1 MKFSIR
7 YLLILFIVFSSCEN
21 HQDDS
26 YVLLISFDGFRAD
39 YLDWFDTPNMDRFLK
54 NGVRAKGMIPVFVS
68 KTFPNHYS
76 IATGMYAENHGLIGN
91 HFYDAELDDN
101 YTLSDRS
108 KVQDSKFYGGEP
120 IWVTAEKQG
129 LKTASYFWVGTEAPI
144 GGVYPSKWKKY
155 EHNFPFE
162 ARIDSIVSW
171 FSLPLNER
179 PRFCLLYFH
188 EPDWTGHET
197 GPRSQET
204 AAVVSH
210 LDSLFG
216 DLISKLEQ
224 LPISK
229 NLNIIAVADHGMA
242 EISSERTV
250 NLSAYTDMSQI
261 IQEGSGPYAFL
272 YSKRKNIIEPAV
284 DQLKKAEH
292 ISVYLKS
299 DIPDRYHFKNHHRIK
314 DALIVADEGW
324 YIQNQAISS
333 SSTAGEYVP
342 TGGTHGYDNQL
353 KSMHALFIAQ
363 GPAFKNDIVTEPFE
377 NVNIYPM
384 IAYILGIDPS
394 KKIDGNLNNIKHLL
408 K

>member
-7 YLLILFIVFSSCEN
+7 YLLILFIVFSSCKN

-26 YVLLISFDGFRAD
+26 YVLLISVDGFRAD
-39 YLDWFDTPNMDRFLK
+39 YLDWFDTPNMDRFIK

-108 KVQDSKFYGGEP
+108 KEQDSKFYGGEP
-120 IWVTAEKQG
+120 IWVTAEKQC
-129 LKTASYFWVGTEAPI
+129 LKTASYFWVGTEATI
-144 GGVYPSKWKKY
+144 GGIYPSKWKKY

-171 FSLPLNER
+171 FSLPLKER
-179 PRFCLLYFH
+179 PRFSLLYFH

-197 GPRSQET
+197 GPKSQET
-204 AAVVSH
+204 EAVVSH

-224 LPISK
+224 LPISN
-229 NLNIIAVADHGMA
+229 NLNIIALADHGMA

-250 NLSAYTDMSQI
+250 DLSAYTNMSQI

-272 YSKRKNIIEPAV
+272 YSKKKNIIEPAV
-284 DQLKKAEH
+284 DQLKNAEH
-292 ISVYLKS
+292 ISVYLKNE
-299 DIPDRYHFKNHHRIK
+299 IPDRYHFKNHHRIK

-363 GPAFKNDIVTEPFE
+363 GPSFKNNIVTEPFE

-384 IAYILGIDPS
+384 IAHILGIDPS
-394 KKIDGNLNNIKHLL
+394 KRIDGNLNNIKHLL

>member
-7 YLLILFIVFSSCEN
+7 YLLILFIVFSSCDN

-39 YLDWFDTPNMDRFLK
+39 YLDWFDTPNMDRFIK

-91 HFYDAELDDN
+91 HFYDSELDEN

-108 KVQDSKFYGGEP
+108 KVQDAKFYGGEP

-171 FSLPLNER
+171 FSLPLKER
-179 PRFCLLYFH
+179 PRFSLLYFH

-197 GPRSQET
+197 GPRSLET
-204 AAVVSH
+204 EAVVSH

-216 DLISKLEQ
+216 DLITKLEQ
-224 LPISK
+224 LPISN

-250 NLSAYTDMSQI
+250 NLSAYIDMSQI
-261 IQEGSGPYAFL
+261 IQEGSGPYSFL
-272 YSKRKNIIEPAV
+272 YSKKKNIIEPAV
-284 DQLKKAEH
+284 DQLKNAEH
-292 ISVYLKS
+292 ISVYLKNE
-299 DIPDRYHFKNHHRIK
+299 IPDRYHFKNHHRIK

-333 SSTAGEYVP
+333 SLTAGKYVP

-384 IAYILGIDPS
+384 IAHILGIDPS

>member
-39 YLDWFDTPNMDRFLK
+39 YLEWFDTPNMDRFFK
-54 NGVRAKGMIPVFVS
+54 NGVRAKGLIPVFVS

-91 HFYDAELDDN
+91 QFYDAELDDN

-108 KVQDSKFYGGEP
+108 KVQDPKFYGGEP

-144 GGVYPSKWKKY
+144 GGIYPSKWKEY

-171 FSLPLNER
+171 FSLPINKR
-179 PRFCLLYFH
+179 PRFCSLYFH

-204 AAVVSH
+204 EAVVSH

-224 LPISK
+224 LPISN

-250 NLSAYTDMSQI
+250 DLSAYTDMSQI

-272 YSKRKNIIEPAV
+272 YSKGKDIIEPAV
-284 DQLKKAEH
+284 EQLKKAEH

-299 DIPDRYHFKNHHRIK
+299 DIPERFHFKTHHRIK
-314 DALIVADEGW
+314 DALIIADEGW

-333 SSTAGEYVP
+333 SSTAGKYVP

-363 GPAFKNDIVTEPFE
+363 GSAFKKGIVTEPFE

-384 IAYILGIDPS
+384 IAHILGIDPS
-394 KKIDGNLNNIKHLL
+394 EKIDGNLNNIKHLL

>member
-1 MKFSIR
+1 MKFSIHH
-7 YLLILFIVFSSCEN
+7 LLILFIVFSSCKN
-21 HQDDS
+21 HQSDS
-26 YVLLISFDGFRAD
+26 YLLLISFDGFRAD
-39 YLDWFDTPNMDRFLK
+39 YLDWFDTPNMDRFIN

-101 YTLSDRS
+101 YTISDRS
-108 KVQDSKFYGGEP
+108 KVEDPKVYGGEP

-129 LKTASYFWVGTEAPI
+129 LKTASYYWVGTEAPI
-144 GGVYPSKWKKY
+144 GGIYPSKWKKY

-171 FSLPLNER
+171 FSLPLKER

-204 AAVVSH
+204 EAVVSH

-216 DLISKLEQ
+216 DLILKLEQ
-224 LPISK
+224 LSISN

-250 NLSAYTDMSQI
+250 DLSAFTDMGQI
-261 IQEGSGPYAFL
+261 TQEGSGPYAFL
-272 YSKRKNIIEPAV
+272 YSKKKNIIEPVV
-284 DQLKKAEH
+284 DQLKKADH

-333 SSTAGEYVP
+333 SSTAGEDVP

-363 GPAFKNDIVTEPFE
+363 GPAFKNNIVTEPFE
-377 NVNIYPM
+377 NINIDPM
-384 IAYILGIDPS
+384 IAHIRGINPS
-394 KKIDGNLNNIKHLL
+394 KYIDGNFNNIKHLL

>member
-1 MKFSIR
+1 MNKF
-7 YLLILFIVFSSCEN
+7 YKLLFTSLFFLITCSSN
-21 HQDDS
+21 KTDS
-26 YVLLISFDGFRAD
+26 YLLLISFDGFRSD
-39 YLDWFDTPNMDRFLK
+39 YLDWYPTPHMDDFIK
-54 NGVRAKGMIPVFVS
+54 NGVRSEGLIPVFVS

-76 IATGMYAENHGLIGN
+76 LATGLYVENHGLIGN

-171 FSLPLNER
+171 FSLPLKER
-179 PRFCLLYFH
+179 PRFSLLYFH

-204 AAVVSH
+204 EAVVSH

-224 LPISK
+224 LPISN

-250 NLSAYTDMSQI
+250 DLSAYTDMSQI

-272 YSKRKNIIEPAV
+272 YSKKKNIIEPAV
-284 DQLKKAEH
+284 DQLKNAEH
-292 ISVYLKS
+292 ISVYLKNE
-299 DIPDRYHFKNHHRIK
+299 IPDRYHFKNHHRIK

-333 SSTAGEYVP
+333 SSTAGEYIP

-363 GPAFKNDIVTEPFE
+363 GSAFKNDIVTEPFE

-384 IAYILGIDPS
+384 ITHILGIDPS

>member
-7 YLLILFIVFSSCEN
+7 YLLILFIVFSSCEKD
-21 HQDDS
+21 QDDP

-39 YLDWFDTPNMDRFLK
+39 YLDWFDTPNMDRFIK
-54 NGVRAKGMIPVFVS
+54 NGVRAKGLIPVFVS

-91 HFYDAELDDN
+91 HFYDAELDEN

-108 KVQDSKFYGGEP
+108 KVQDPKFYGGEP

-144 GGVYPSKWKKY
+144 GGIYPSKWKKY

-171 FSLPLNER
+171 FSLPLKER

-188 EPDWTGHET
+188 EPDWTGHEA

-204 AAVVSH
+204 EAVVSH

-224 LPISK
+224 LPISN

-242 EISSERTV
+242 EISSDRTV

-272 YSKRKNIIEPAV
+272 YSKTKNIIEPAV

-299 DIPDRYHFKNHHRIK
+299 DIPERFHFKNHHRIK
-314 DALIVADEGW
+314 DALIIADEGW

-333 SSTAGEYVP
+333 SSTAGQYVP

-353 KSMHALFIAQ
+353 KSMQDLFIAQ
-363 GPAFKNDIVTEPFE
+363 ALVFKKGIVTDPFE
-377 NVNIYPM
+377 NFNIYPM
-384 IAYILGIDPS
+384 I
-394 KKIDGNLNNIKHLL
+394 
-408 K
+408 

>member
-7 YLLILFIVFSSCEN
+7 YLLIVFIVFSSCKN
-21 HQDDS
+21 HQDDF

-39 YLDWFDTPNMDRFLK
+39 YLDWYDTPNMDRFVK
-54 NGVRAKGMIPVFVS
+54 KGVRAKGLIPVFVS

-91 HFYDAELDDN
+91 HFYDAKFDET
-101 YTLSDRS
+101 YSLSDRS
-108 KVQDSKFYGGEP
+108 KVKDSKFYGGEP

-144 GGVYPSKWKKY
+144 GGIYSSKWKEY
-155 EHNFPFE
+155 EHDFPFE
-162 ARIDSIVSW
+162 SRIDSIVSW
-171 FSLPLNER
+171 FSLPLKER
-179 PRFCLLYFH
+179 PRFCSLYFH
-188 EPDWTGHET
+188 EPDWTGHEM
-197 GPRSQET
+197 GPRSSET
-204 AAVVSH
+204 GRMVSK

-216 DLISKLEQ
+216 DLINKLSELSIYNQ
-224 LPISK
+224 
-229 NLNIIAVADHGMA
+229 LNIIAVADHGMA
-242 EISSERTV
+242 EISSDRTV
-250 NLSAYTDMSQI
+250 NLSEYADMGQV

-272 YSKRKNIIEPAV
+272 YSQKIGIIDSAV
-284 DQLKKAEH
+284 GQLQKAEH

-299 DIPDRYHFKNHHRIK
+299 DIPERFHFKNHHRIK
-314 DALIVADEGW
+314 DALVIADEGW

-333 SSTAGEYVP
+333 SSTAGEYIP

-363 GPAFKNDIVTEPFE
+363 GPAFKNNIVTEPFE

-384 IAYILGIDPS
+384 IAHILDIDPS
-394 KKIDGNLNNIKHLL
+394 KNIDGNLNNIKHLL

>member
-1 MKFSIR
+1 
-7 YLLILFIVFSSCEN
+7 
-21 HQDDS
+21 
-26 YVLLISFDGFRAD
+26 
-39 YLDWFDTPNMDRFLK
+39 
-54 NGVRAKGMIPVFVS
+54 AKGMIPVFVS

-108 KVQDSKFYGGEP
+108 KVQDAKFYGGEP

-144 GGVYPSKWKKY
+144 GGIYSSKWKKY

-171 FSLPLNER
+171 FSLPLKER
-179 PRFCLLYFH
+179 PRFCSLYFH

-204 AAVVSH
+204 EAVVLH

-224 LPISK
+224 LPISN

-250 NLSAYTDMSQI
+250 DLSAYTDMSQI

-272 YSKRKNIIEPAV
+272 YSKKKNIIEPAV
-284 DQLKKAEH
+284 DQLKNAEH
-292 ISVYLKS
+292 ISVYLKNE
-299 DIPDRYHFKNHHRIK
+299 IPDRYHFKNHHRIK

-333 SSTAGEYVP
+333 SSTAGEYIP

-363 GPAFKNDIVTEPFE
+363 GPAFKKDIVTEPFE

-384 IAYILGIDPS
+384 IAHILGIDPS
-394 KKIDGNLNNIKHLL
+394 KNIDGNLNNIKHLL

>member
-39 YLDWFDTPNMDRFLK
+39 YLDWFDTPNMDRFIK
-54 NGVRAKGMIPVFVS
+54 KGVRAKGLIPVFVS

-91 HFYDAELDDN
+91 HFYDAELDET
-101 YTLSDRS
+101 YSLSDRS
-108 KVQDSKFYGGEP
+108 KVQDPKFYGGEP

-144 GGVYPSKWKKY
+144 GGSYPSKWKEY
-155 EHNFPFE
+155 EHDFPFE
-162 ARIDSIVSW
+162 SRIDSIVSW
-171 FSLPLNER
+171 FSLPINER
-179 PRFCLLYFH
+179 PRFCSLYFH

-204 AAVVSH
+204 EAVVSH

-224 LPISK
+224 LPISE

-250 NLSAYTDMSQI
+250 DLSAYTNMSHI

-299 DIPDRYHFKNHHRIK
+299 DIPERFHFKNHHRIK
-314 DALIVADEGW
+314 DALIIADEGW

-333 SSTAGEYVP
+333 SSAAGEYIP

-363 GPAFKNDIVTEPFE
+363 GPDFKNDIVTEPFE

-384 IAYILGIDPS
+384 IAHILDIDPS
-394 KKIDGNLNNIKHLL
+394 KKIDGNLNNIKHFL

>member
-1 MKFSIR
+1 MKFSFR
-7 YLLILFIVFSSCEN
+7 YLLIFFIVLSSCGN

-39 YLDWFDTPNMDRFLK
+39 YLDWFDTPNMDRFIK

-91 HFYDAELDDN
+91 HFYDQELDDN

-108 KVQDSKFYGGEP
+108 KVQDSRFYGGEP

-144 GGVYPSKWKKY
+144 GGIYPSKWKKY

-171 FSLPLNER
+171 FSLPLKER
-179 PRFCLLYFH
+179 PRFSLLYFH
-188 EPDWTGHET
+188 EPDWTGHEA

-204 AAVVSH
+204 EAVVSH

-224 LPISK
+224 LPISN
-229 NLNIIAVADHGMA
+229 NLNIIALADHGMA

-250 NLSAYTDMSQI
+250 DLSAYTNMSQI

-272 YSKRKNIIEPAV
+272 YSKKKNIIEPAI
-284 DQLKKAEH
+284 DQLKNAEH
-292 ISVYLKS
+292 ISVYLKNE
-299 DIPDRYHFKNHHRIK
+299 IPDRYHFKNHHRIK

-333 SSTAGEYVP
+333 SSTAGEYMP
-342 TGGTHGYDNQL
+342 TGGPHGYDNQL

-363 GPAFKNDIVTEPFE
+363 GPAFKNDTVTEPFE

-384 IAYILGIDPS
+384 IAHILGINPS

>member
-7 YLLILFIVFSSCEN
+7 YLLIVFIVFSSCKN
-21 HQDDS
+21 HQDDF

-39 YLDWFDTPNMDRFLK
+39 YLDWYDTPNMDRFVK
-54 NGVRAKGMIPVFVS
+54 KGVRAKGLIPVFVS

-91 HFYDAELDDN
+91 HFYDAKFDET
-101 YTLSDRS
+101 YSLSDRS
-108 KVQDSKFYGGEP
+108 KVKDSKFYGGEP

-144 GGVYPSKWKKY
+144 GGIYSSKWKEY
-155 EHNFPFE
+155 EHDFPFE
-162 ARIDSIVSW
+162 SRIDSIVSW
-171 FSLPLNER
+171 FSLPLKER
-179 PRFCLLYFH
+179 PRFCSLYFH
-188 EPDWTGHET
+188 EPDWTGHEM
-197 GPRSQET
+197 GPRSSET
-204 AAVVSH
+204 GRMVSK

-216 DLISKLEQ
+216 DLINKLSELSIYNQ
-224 LPISK
+224 
-229 NLNIIAVADHGMA
+229 LNIIAVADHGMA
-242 EISSERTV
+242 EISSDRTV
-250 NLSAYTDMSQI
+250 NLSEYADMGQV

-272 YSKRKNIIEPAV
+272 YSQKIGIIDSAV
-284 DQLKKAEH
+284 GQLQKAEH

-299 DIPDRYHFKNHHRIK
+299 DIPERFHFKNHHRIK
-314 DALIVADEGW
+314 DALVIADEGW

-333 SSTAGEYVP
+333 SSIAGEYIP

-363 GPAFKNDIVTEPFE
+363 GPAFKNNIVTEPFE

-384 IAYILGIDPS
+384 IAHILDIDPS
-394 KKIDGNLNNIKHLL
+394 KNIDGNLNNIKHLL

>member
-1 MKFSIR
+1 MKFLIR

-21 HQDDS
+21 HQDNS

-39 YLDWFDTPNMDRFLK
+39 YLDWFDTPNMDRFFK
-54 NGVRAKGMIPVFVS
+54 NGVRAKGLIPVFVS

-91 HFYDAELDDN
+91 QFYDAELDDN

-108 KVQDSKFYGGEP
+108 KVQDPKFYGGEP

-144 GGVYPSKWKKY
+144 GGIYPSKWKEY

-171 FSLPLNER
+171 FSLPINKR
-179 PRFCLLYFH
+179 PRFCSLYFH

-204 AAVVSH
+204 EAVVSH

-224 LPISK
+224 LPISE

-250 NLSAYTDMSQI
+250 DLSAYTDMSQI

-272 YSKRKNIIEPAV
+272 YSKGKDIIEPAV
-284 DQLKKAEH
+284 EQLKKAEH

-299 DIPDRYHFKNHHRIK
+299 DIPERFHFKYHHRIK
-314 DALIVADEGW
+314 DALIIADEGW

-333 SSTAGEYVP
+333 SSTAGKYVP

-363 GPAFKNDIVTEPFE
+363 GSAFKKGIVTEPFE

-384 IAYILGIDPS
+384 IAHILGIDPS
-394 KKIDGNLNNIKHLL
+394 EKIDGNLNNIKHLL